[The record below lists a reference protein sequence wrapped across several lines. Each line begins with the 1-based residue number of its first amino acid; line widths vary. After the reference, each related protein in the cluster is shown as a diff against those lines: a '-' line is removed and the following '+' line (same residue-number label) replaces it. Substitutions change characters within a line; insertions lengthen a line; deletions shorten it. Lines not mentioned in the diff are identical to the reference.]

1 MLGERAPLGSCRG
14 EAGRFFF
21 AGVTVSLAFAP
32 RCKQYSYKR
41 QFCQPDIY
49 MDFKTATDILGVPAA
64 ELAEAFGLEPQTI
77 RQMRLASDARGHRS
91 PPAGWEK
98 VVARLARERGNELTE
113 LADRLGDPD
122 PNHPPHPH

>member
-1 MLGERAPLGSCRG
+1 MLGERAAFGSCRG

-77 RQMRLASDARGHRS
+77 RQMRLAPDARGYRS
-91 PPAGWEK
+91 PPPAWQEI
-98 VVARLARERGNELTE
+98 VARLAKQRAEELTNLE
-113 LADRLGDPD
+113 ESIRTIAAMPARR
-122 PNHPPHPH
+122 NT